1 MSKKTKM
8 TSSKTKENRENE
20 HILPTHRTF
29 IIFRVEFMKCIAFC
43 KWRNYLSSRKPL
55 RDIRMKDIEVFEKKT
70 SLITIQ
76 IR

>member
-1 MSKKTKM
+1 M
-8 TSSKTKENRENE
+8 TSAKTKENRENE

-55 RDIRMKDIEVFEKKT
+55 RDIRMKDIDVFEKNKPYNN
-70 SLITIQ
+70 SNPLKLH
-76 IR
+76 